1 MARTRHITVVGAG
14 VTGLWQA
21 CELAY
26 RGHCVELVER
36 SATPFT
42 NAASQYAGAMLAP
55 YCEREGAD
63 AIVQELGL
71 EGLERWKRLCPA
83 VVGNGTLVV
92 ALPRDRSD
100 LKCFAARTGG
110 HRHVDAAGLADL
122 EPDLAGR
129 FREGLHFPD
138 EAHVEPASALA
149 FLLER
154 AHGLGVRTRFG
165 TTGLSAGADLIVDCR
180 GFAARDKLPSLR
192 GVRGER
198 AVVQTSEI
206 TLHRAIR
213 LLHPRL
219 SLYVVPWGSGTYMLG
234 ATVIENEDAGPV
246 TLRSILD
253 LLGLAFALHPAFGEA
268 RVLSLDSGIRPAF
281 PDNLPKIVVG
291 DGRIL
296 VNGLYRHGFL
306 LSPVLA
312 SMVADHLEEKRIDS
326 RLLVE
331 GATEITPAAA
341 QSAP

>member
-1 MARTRHITVVGAG
+1 MARARHITVVGAG

-26 RGHCVELVER
+26 RGHCVKLIER
-36 SATPFT
+36 SPTPFS

-63 AIVQELGL
+63 AIVQDLGL

-92 ALPRDRSD
+92 ALPRDRSE
-100 LKCFAARTGG
+100 LTCFAARAEG
-110 HRHVDAAGLADL
+110 HRLIDTAELMQL
-122 EPDLAGR
+122 EPDVAAR
-129 FREGLHFPD
+129 FSRGLYFPA

-149 FLLER
+149 FLFER
-154 AHGLGVRTRFG
+154 ARRLGVRVHFG
-165 TTGLSAGADLIVDCR
+165 SAAAPASDLIVDCR
-180 GFAARDKLPSLR
+180 GLAARNELASLR

-198 AVVQTSEI
+198 AVVRTGEVNISR
-206 TLHRAIR
+206 TIR

-219 SLYVVPWGSGTYMLG
+219 SLYVVPWGRGTYMLG
-234 ATVIENEDAGPV
+234 ATVMETDDAGPV
-246 TLRSILD
+246 TLRSTID

-268 RVLSLDSGIRPAF
+268 RVLSLDTGIRPAF
-281 PDNLPKIVVG
+281 PDNLPRIIVG

-306 LSPVLA
+306 LAPVLA
-312 SMVADHLEEKRIDS
+312 RMVADHLEEKRIDS
-326 RLLVE
+326 RLFAE
-331 GATEITPAAA
+331 GAPTIMP
-341 QSAP
+341 SAL